1 MCICI
6 FIYDQQFILLCT
18 LLHPTPFGIFGGIL
32 KIFYKAVQ
40 LLCFHCFH
48 LLLLVCYMLN
58 HKDCTCAIYKKF
70 QIIWSYV
77 PKGFIG
83 CFLLAC
89 S

>member
-1 MCICI
+1 MAAGSGDETAAVVLTDEEIVT
-6 FIYDQQFILLCT
+6 QFCLQFFLRQYI
-18 LLHPTPFGIFGGIL
+18 
-32 KIFYKAVQ
+32 Q